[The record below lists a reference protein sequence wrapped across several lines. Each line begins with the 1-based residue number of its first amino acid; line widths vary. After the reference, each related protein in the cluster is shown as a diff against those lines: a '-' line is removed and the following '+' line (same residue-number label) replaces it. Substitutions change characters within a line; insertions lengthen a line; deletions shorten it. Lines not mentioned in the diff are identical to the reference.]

1 MGLISFPWPLLCTE
15 VVPAGITCIIHEPTR
30 RSQGVPG
37 RVQKT
42 NPFLQGGGKDG
53 GGIKKKRRLKND
65 PVWGILFTKYL
76 WKPH

>member
-15 VVPAGITCIIHEPTR
+15 AVPAGITCIIHEPTR

-42 NPFLQGGGKDG
+42 NPVLQVGGRNG

-65 PVWGILFTKYL
+65 PVLGILFAKYL